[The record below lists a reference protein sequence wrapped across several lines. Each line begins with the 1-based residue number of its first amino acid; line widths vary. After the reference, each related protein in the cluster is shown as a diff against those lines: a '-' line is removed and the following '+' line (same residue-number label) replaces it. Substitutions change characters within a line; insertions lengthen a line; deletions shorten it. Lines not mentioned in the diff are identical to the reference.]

1 MGICLNHRKDAGLE
15 SHWLLMTCVL
25 LVMLTSS
32 YVMLCYVIQ
41 LTPRWG
47 FSAAD
52 YIK

>member
-1 MGICLNHRKDAGLE
+1 MEASLPGWPSYVALPGNSPSIEN
-15 SHWLLMTCVL
+15 
-25 LVMLTSS
+25 